1 MHPCKFNAR
10 LLSPCGFSRKEY
22 SSGLPC
28 PPPGDLPNP
37 GIKPRSPTLQAD
49 SLLSEPPAKPKFKA
63 GWLNSVTYSEITY
76 FLFCKCLNVPF

>member
-1 MHPCKFNAR
+1 MRPCKFNAR

-49 SLLSEPPAKPKFKA
+49 SLLSEPPATEDIEATRTFEVMIYMQKRRRKN
-63 GWLNSVTYSEITY
+63 G
-76 FLFCKCLNVPF
+76 